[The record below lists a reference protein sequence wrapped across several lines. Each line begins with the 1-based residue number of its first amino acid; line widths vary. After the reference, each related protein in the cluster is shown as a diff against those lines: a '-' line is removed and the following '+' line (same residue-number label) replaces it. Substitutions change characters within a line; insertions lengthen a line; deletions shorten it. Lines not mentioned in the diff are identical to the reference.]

1 MYFHS
6 HSPSIFELKCEKITE
21 CKKWKHQTME
31 SAWMIF
37 IDLLLHSQVCFFEC
51 IATCELKLFMRTF
64 HGIISINPLTV
75 PDLISLLSIMLFS
88 WFLKSTEFGIGWT
101 FKLIIWHFS
110 LFSSSVCLILY
121 WNYREKFC
129 LGHLWEL
136 KGPSVNRSLCQLV
149 ERLLITTSIV
159 KTEWIIIARQ
169 SHN

>member
-1 MYFHS
+1 M
-6 HSPSIFELKCEKITE
+6 KKITK
-21 CKKWKHQTME
+21 CTKWKHHTME

-37 IDLLLHSQVCFFEC
+37 IDLLLHSLVRFLDALQLVNK
-51 IATCELKLFMRTF
+51 KLFMRTF
-64 HGIISINPLTV
+64 HGIISINPLA
-75 PDLISLLSIMLFS
+75 PRSHWLFSLLSVMLFS

-110 LFSSSVCLILY
+110 LFSSPVCLILY
-121 WNYREKFC
+121 WNYREKFF
-129 LGHLWEL
+129 LGHSWEL
-136 KGPSVNRSLCQLV
+136 KEPRVHRSLCQLV